1 METSTSTN
9 GVENTKQRAETMN
22 NRTVLIDADISA
34 FQVASTKEEV
44 FEFNGRHVLHAD
56 LDDGIAELDNL
67 IEWIIETTGSGSA
80 ALFLTGTDNFRK
92 LVLPTYKA
100 QRTQRKPMILS
111 GLREHLR
118 THPRC
123 FLEDT
128 LEGDD
133 LIGIHATR
141 PHKGERVIYSAD
153 KDLKTIPGLHWC
165 PEDGEVIEIGQKAA
179 DDFFFE
185 QILTGDAVDNYAGCP
200 GVGPVAAK
208 EMIENPF
215 KWVRETRVIKAG
227 KNKGQEKVE
236 WKKEPVEVHN
246 YIDIWSCIV
255 SAYEKAGLN
264 ERDALQQARCARI
277 LRDGEY
283 DFEKGKVN
291 LWTPE

>member
-1 METSTSTN
+1 MS
-9 GVENTKQRAETMN
+9 
-22 NRTVLIDADISA
+22 RTVLIDADIAA
-34 FQVASTKEEV
+34 FQVASSQEEV

-56 LDDGIAELDNL
+56 LGAGIEELNNL
-67 IEWIIETTGSGSA
+67 IEWIVETTESDQA

-92 LVLPTYKA
+92 TVLPTYKG
-100 QRTQRKPMILS
+100 QRTQRKPMILP
-111 GLREHLR
+111 GLREHLQ
-118 THPRC
+118 TYPRC

-133 LIGIHATR
+133 LIGIHATK

-153 KDLKTIPGLHWC
+153 KDLKTVPGLHWS
-165 PEDGEVIEIGQKAA
+165 PEDGEVVEISQKAA

-215 KWVRETRVIKAG
+215 KWVKETREIKAG
-227 KNKGQEKVE
+227 KNKGQEKTE
-236 WKKEPVEVHN
+236 FKKHPVEVHN
-246 YIDIWSCIV
+246 VSDIWSCIV
-255 SAYEKAGLN
+255 SAYEKVGLN

-277 LRDGEY
+277 LRHGEY
-283 DFEKGKVN
+283 DFEQGKVN
-291 LWTPE
+291 LWTPD